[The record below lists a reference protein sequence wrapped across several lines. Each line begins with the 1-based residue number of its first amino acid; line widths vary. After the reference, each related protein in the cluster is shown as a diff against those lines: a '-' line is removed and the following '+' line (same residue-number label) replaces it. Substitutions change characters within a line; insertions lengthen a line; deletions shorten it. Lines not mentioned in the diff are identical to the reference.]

1 MSNLYLGIM
10 KIAVLLIFILISVI
24 NVQAQTFIKTEQDS
38 TVITEYNDGH
48 MWIYR
53 NIEGFVV
60 GMTNYEEKDDYGSY
74 YQIVVFINN
83 LSDTTITFNPNE
95 ISSTLLTKTGDTV
108 TLEVYTYDEYMKKVK
123 RSQGWAMA
131 LTGVA
136 TGLNAGTAGYS
147 TSFMPNGMPIT
158 TYNAAAASAA
168 NMAAQTQIMTLG
180 KMMENDRKT
189 KEQGYLKTT
198 TIYPQEAIVGYLNIK
213 RKRGLSMVVNIPI
226 NEHLFSFTWD
236 VIKAKRKK

>member
-38 TVITEYNDGH
+38 TAIMEYNDGH